1 MTDQPAEAASS
12 NERWQPEA
20 DEPLSDRPGI
30 VASLL
35 RYRLIVVVATLL
47 GAVAGYGVAQETPVQ
62 YESEASLILSDP
74 GGPAW
79 LGDNPLPS
87 SDRGAYLAKQANIMT
102 SSIVLRGVVNSVGRG
117 QSVRELRERLKV
129 RPSAD
134 MVGISI
140 VATGPDSPS
149 AASLA
154 NAVGIAYRTVAAER
168 ASEAAERAIR
178 SIEKVRAKRQAE
190 FDASP
195 TSLGGQLTPRQ
206 QQLSNQIVDLEQ
218 REQDVTEKFALYG
231 DGVEQFER
239 AEPPERPTQ
248 PKPKLSALLG
258 ALLGLLGAGIW
269 AWWAAARNQRA
280 EGRGDPAR
288 ILGAP
293 LLGEV
298 LALPAS
304 RAAAG
309 SAAALLPP
317 PESTVADAYHVVV
330 ASLDHELA
338 GVGGSSVAVTSVGL
352 GDSRT
357 STTLSIA
364 AAASEENRKV
374 LLIDADERTRRLSE
388 LSGPRKVEA
397 EGNGQALRSQLGER
411 LDADNYLRH
420 LVSIGSSMVLPIT
433 HNGFDPG
440 SWTSSYRVP
449 DVGQALSAVG
459 QLFDLV
465 LIDTPAVL
473 AASDALSVA
482 GQADGIVLLLPH
494 RVLLRNLRE
503 VQERLTF
510 VKTPL
515 LGYVYVRPSGGV
527 LERWTRRVRRQE
539 ARRQRKTRKRVA
551 DANGYVGEAHGEG
564 APVSSARRSGP

>member
-1 MTDQPAEAASS
+1 VTDQPAEAAS
-12 NERWQPEA
+12 NERWQAEA

-47 GAVAGYGVAQETPVQ
+47 GAVAGYGVAQQTPVR

-79 LGDNPLPS
+79 LGGNPLPS

-129 RPSAD
+129 GPSAD

-140 VATGPDSPS
+140 VATGPDSRS

-154 NAVGIAYRTVAAER
+154 NAVGIAYRNVAAER
-168 ASEAAERAIR
+168 ASEAAEGAIR
-178 SIEKVRAKRQAE
+178 SIEQIRAKRQAE

-195 TSLGGQLTPRQ
+195 TSPGGQLTPRQ
-206 QQLSNQIVDLEQ
+206 QQLSSQIVDLEQ

-231 DGVEQFER
+231 DGVELFER

-258 ALLGLLGAGIW
+258 ALLGLLGAGVW

-298 LALPAS
+298 LALPTS
-304 RAAAG
+304 RASAG
-309 SAAALLPP
+309 SAAALPP
-317 PESTVADAYHVVV
+317 PLEPSVADAYHVVV

-357 STTLSIA
+357 STTLRIA

-388 LSGPRKVEA
+388 LYGPHKVEA
-397 EGNGQALRSQLGER
+397 EGNGQALRSQPGER
-411 LDADNYLRH
+411 LDADNYLHR
-420 LVSIGSSMVLPIT
+420 LVYTGSSMLLPIT
-433 HNGFDPG
+433 HNGIDPDYR
-440 SWTSSYRVP
+440 TSSYHVP

-459 QLFDLV
+459 HLFDLV

-527 LERWTRRVRRQE
+527 LERWTLRIRRQE
-539 ARRQRKTRKRVA
+539 ARRQRETRKRLA
-551 DANGYVGEAHGEG
+551 DANGDGGEAHGEG

>member
-1 MTDQPAEAASS
+1 MTDQPAEAAS
-12 NERWQPEA
+12 NERWQAEA

-35 RYRLIVVVATLL
+35 QYRLIVVVATLL
-47 GAVAGYGVAQETPVQ
+47 GAVAGYGVAQQMPVR

-79 LGDNPLPS
+79 LGGSPLAS

-102 SSIVLRGVVNSVGRG
+102 SSIVLGRVVNSLGGG

-140 VATGPDSPS
+140 AATGPDSRL

-154 NAVGIAYRTVAAER
+154 NAVGIAYQKVAVER
-168 ASEAAERAIR
+168 ASQAAEGAIR
-178 SIEKVRAKRQAE
+178 SIEKIRAKRQVE
-190 FDASP
+190 LDAGP
-195 TSLGGQLTPRQ
+195 TSPGDQLTPRQ
-206 QQLSNQIVDLEQ
+206 QQLSNQIDELEQ
-218 REQDVTEKFALYG
+218 REQDIMEKSALYG
-231 DGVEQFER
+231 DGVELFER

-248 PKPKLSALLG
+248 PKPKLIALLG

-298 LALPAS
+298 PALPAS
-304 RAAAG
+304 RASAG
-309 SAAALLPP
+309 SAAALPP
-317 PESTVADAYHVVV
+317 PLEPSVADAYHVVV

-338 GVGGSSVAVTSVGL
+338 GVGGSSVAVTSIGL

-374 LLIDADERTRRLSE
+374 LLIDADERTQRLSE
-388 LSGPRKVEA
+388 LYGRHKVGA
-397 EGNGQALRSQLGER
+397 KRNGEVPRSQPGER
-411 LDADNYLRH
+411 LDADEYLRR
-420 LVSIGSSMVLPIT
+420 LVYIGSSMVLPIT
-433 HNGFDPG
+433 HNGTDLDYRA
-440 SWTSSYRVP
+440 SSYHVP

-459 QLFDLV
+459 KLFDLV
-465 LIDTPAVL
+465 LIDTAAVL

-482 GQADGIVLLLPH
+482 GQADGIVVLLPH

-503 VQERLTF
+503 IRERFAF
-510 VKTPL
+510 VRTPL

-527 LERWTRRVRRQE
+527 LERWKLGRRRQK
-539 ARRQRKTRKRVA
+539 ARRQRETRERVA
-551 DANGYVGEAHGEG
+551 DANGDVGGAHGEG
-564 APVSSARRSGP
+564 PPVSSARRSGP

>member
-1 MTDQPAEAASS
+1 MIDQPAEAAS
-12 NERWQPEA
+12 NERWQAEA

-47 GAVAGYGVAQETPVQ
+47 GAVAGYGVAQQTPVQ

-102 SSIVLRGVVNSVGRG
+102 SSIVLRRVVNSVGRG
-117 QSVRELRERLKV
+117 QSVRELRKRLKV

-154 NAVGIAYRTVAAER
+154 NAVGIAYRNVAAER
-168 ASEAAERAIR
+168 ASEAAERASR
-178 SIEKVRAKRQAE
+178 SIEKIRVKRQAE

-231 DGVEQFER
+231 DGVELLER
-239 AEPPERPTQ
+239 AEPPEWPIQ

-388 LSGPRKVEA
+388 LCSTHKA

-411 LDADNYLRH
+411 LDADNYLRR